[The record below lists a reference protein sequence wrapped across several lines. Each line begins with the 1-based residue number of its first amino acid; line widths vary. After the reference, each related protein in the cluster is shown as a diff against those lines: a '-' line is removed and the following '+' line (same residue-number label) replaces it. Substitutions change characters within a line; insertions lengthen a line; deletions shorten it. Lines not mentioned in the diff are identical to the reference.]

1 MFHFESP
8 VLAAL
13 FRSRSIPFPIRETA
27 SPPDW
32 LKGCLDDFSKEFV
45 AIEALDCPANRVQA
59 EATVRLPPLLKAAR
73 DRIATYFMATNDG
86 LASAQAY
93 AAVIDTLLLG
103 LTRLATD
110 YAYPAATPTVGEALQ
125 IIAVGGYGRGVL
137 APYSD
142 IDLLFLLPYKQTA
155 RAEQIT
161 EFILYVL
168 WDLSLKVGHAVRTVA
183 DCIELARED
192 MVIRTS
198 LLDMRPLAGDANLGL
213 DLARR
218 LTRDVLPGT
227 DKEFLVAKIAERE
240 ARLDKTGDSRYRLEP
255 NVKEGKGGL
264 RDVQLIL
271 WVAAHLWQ
279 SGDPAELMRHKVF
292 RVGELRHLA
301 KAETFLWAV
310 RVHLHYLVG
319 RAEERLTFDM
329 QRQIAAAFGY
339 EDRAGAL
346 GVERFM
352 KRYFLVAKEVGELSR
367 LFLSAIEAELGAEW
381 KFVLF
386 PASIEGFPLRQEQL
400 SLPDDKHFER
410 QPLDLLRIFLVAE
423 KTGRSIHPRATS
435 AISRS
440 RALITPALR
449 SDPVAN
455 DIFLE
460 IMTES
465 KPHEALGAM
474 TEAGILSRFLPDWG
488 RIVGQMQYDMYHVYT
503 VDEHTLHVIANLAAL
518 EAPEG
523 PYGFP
528 LAATVLRQ
536 ICSRRELYIALLLHD
551 IAKGRGG
558 DHSILGEQ
566 VAYKFCRRFGLSAAE
581 TETIAWLVRWHLAM
595 SDIALK
601 RDLEDERTI
610 ADFAR
615 LVQSPERLRLLLI
628 LTFCD
633 IHGVGPG
640 RWNNWKAG
648 LLSELFTRTSDLLSG
663 SATTGSGTRVAQAQ
677 EAARRAMNQL
687 SPVHIERFIEM
698 GSAGYWLAYDALTH
712 ARHAELIEEATLSP
726 NTIHLWTHV
735 DAERSITEIT
745 VYADD
750 RPGLFCTLVG
760 SIAATGFSIVDAKIS
775 AIGQGKVLDV
785 FSVQDASGDTGAVKD
800 RRDLLLQNIER
811 SRAGELNIAEDLS
824 RRSTTFIRRTRA
836 LPAPPRVI
844 IDNEASLTQTVIEVN
859 GRDRPGLLYALASRM
874 VELDLHISSA
884 KISTYGHRVVDVF
897 YIHNGRGAKIDDQ
910 NGRLHKIYECLM
922 QVLSEGVK

>member
-1 MFHFESP
+1 
-8 VLAAL
+8 LAAL
-13 FRSRSIPFPIRETA
+13 FRSRTVPFPIRETIAPPLWLQA
-27 SPPDW
+27 S
-32 LKGCLDDFSKEFV
+32 LAEFAV
-45 AIEALDCPANRVQA
+45 EFQDIEALDCPASHIQG
-59 EATVRLPPLLKAAR
+59 EATKRLMPVLKAAR
-73 DRIATYFMATNDG
+73 QTIAEYFQATNNG
-86 LASAQAY
+86 LECAQAY
-93 AAVIDTLLLG
+93 AATIDAMLLG
-103 LTRLATD
+103 LNRLATD
-110 YAYPAATPTVGEALQ
+110 FAYPAAIPTVGEALQ

-183 DCIELARED
+183 DCIELAHED

-198 LLDMRPLAGDANLGL
+198 LLDMRPLAGDTNLGL

-227 DKEFLVAKIAERE
+227 NKEFLAAKTAERE
-240 ARLDKTGDSRYRLEP
+240 TRLEKTGDSRYRLEP

-271 WVAAHLWQ
+271 WVAAHLWE
-279 SGDPAELMRHKVF
+279 SGDPAELVRHKVF
-292 RVGELRHLA
+292 RAGEQRHLS
-301 KAETFLWAV
+301 KAENFLWTV
-310 RVHLHYLVG
+310 RMHLHYQVG
-319 RAEERLTFDM
+319 RAEERLTFDT
-329 QRQIAAAFGY
+329 QPQIAKALSY

-352 KRYFLVAKEVGELSR
+352 KRYFQVAKEVGELSR
-367 LFLSAIEAELGAEW
+367 LFLSAVEAELEAEW
-381 KFVLF
+381 KFFVF
-386 PASIEGFPLRQEQL
+386 PTVVEGFPLRQERL
-400 SLPDDKHFER
+400 SLPDEKHFER
-410 QPLDLLRIFLVAE
+410 QPLDLLRIFRVAQ
-423 KTGRSIHPRATS
+423 KTGRAIHPRAIS
-435 AISRS
+435 AISRA
-440 RALITPALR
+440 RPMITPAFR
-449 SDPVAN
+449 ADPAAHALFL
-455 DIFLE
+455 DIIAGEQPDETL
-460 IMTES
+460 S
-465 KPHEALGAM
+465 AM
-474 TEAGILSRFLPDWG
+474 NEAGILSRFLPDWG

-503 VDEHTLHVIANLAAL
+503 VDEHTLHVIANLAKL
-518 EAPEG
+518 EQPEL
-523 PYGFP
+523 PLEFP
-528 LAATVLRQ
+528 LAASLVKQ
-536 ICSRRELYIALLLHD
+536 IRSRRELYIALLLHD

-566 VAYKFCRRFGLSAAE
+566 VAFKFCRRFGLTQAE

-628 LTFCD
+628 LTYCD

-663 SATTGSGTRVAQAQ
+663 SPSAQSSATRVAMAQ
-677 EAARRAMNQL
+677 EAARRALKKL
-687 SPVHIERFIEM
+687 SPKHVECFIEM
-698 GSAGYWLAYDALTH
+698 GSAGYWLAYDAATH
-712 ARHAELIEEATLSP
+712 ARHAHLIEEVAASP
-726 NTIHLWTHV
+726 AAINVWTHV
-735 DAERSITEIT
+735 DTERSITEIT

-750 RPGLFCTLVG
+750 APGLFCTLAG

-785 FSVQDASGDTGAVKD
+785 FSVQDASGDTGAVRD
-800 RRDLLLQNIER
+800 RREILLQNIER
-811 SRAGELNIAEDLS
+811 SRRGELNIAEDLS
-824 RRSTTFIRRTRA
+824 RRSNTFIRRTRA

-859 GRDRPGLLYALASRM
+859 GRDRPGLLYTLAATM
-874 VELDLHISSA
+874 VELGLHISSA

-897 YIHNGRGAKIDDQ
+897 YVHDGNNAKIGDAG
-910 NGRLHKIYECLM
+910 GRLHHIYERLM
-922 QVLSEGVK
+922 QVLAEGVK